1 VGRKSAPKKPVA
13 KARGKGAAKAIS
25 PKSGADFTAVFVGLK
40 EVRSAVEPALRAIA
54 DEPRKY
60 HRVTKAEIGRAVL
73 MFKGYVSYHLLP
85 LYAGA
90 GEDSLPR
97 TEEAHAWGRRALTS
111 GRAMRGNLRNEHP

>member
-1 VGRKSAPKKPVA
+1 VARKSAPKKPVA

-40 EVRSAVEPALRAIA
+40 EVRSAVEPALRAIT

-60 HRVTKAEIGRAVL
+60 HRVTRPRLRAVM

-97 TEEAHAWGRRALTS
+97 TEEAHA
-111 GRAMRGNLRNEHP
+111 